1 MVSKMLKYLLGCL
14 TCLVELGVKGV
25 EIEEQVDTARGKG
38 SHAGIVI
45 TTRVYMIYPYSI
57 GPQIC
62 HGGSVECTLS
72 CISQRVKGGKL
83 IGNACARC

>member
-1 MVSKMLKYLLGCL
+1 MVSKKLEYLVASL

-25 EIEEQVDTARGKG
+25 EIEEQVDTSRGKG
-38 SHAGIVI
+38 SHASVVI
-45 TTRVYMIYPYSI
+45 ATRVHMIYPYSI
-57 GPQIC
+57 GPQVC

-72 CISQRVKGGKL
+72 CIGQRVEGGKL